1 MKLYDIE
8 IMKTPDGYMAYDKI
22 DDDYLTDSDG
32 NNLFNTYQEAQELK
46 DLVLFDFGTDEDNGM
61 GLTTKHEAKNV
72 RN

>member
-32 NNLFNTYQEAQELK
+32 NNLFDTAQEAQELK
-46 DLVLFDFGTDEDNGM
+46 DSVLFDFGTDEDNGM
-61 GLTTKHEAKNV
+61 GLTTQHEAKNV
-72 RN
+72 